1 MNTNTKNKLTSLLA
15 TLKTFFEQ
23 NGYLACAFV
32 IPVVIHFMVYI
43 AIEVWPFGDNSVL
56 VLDLNGQY
64 VYFFEALRN
73 AVMNG
78 ESLVYSW
85 SRALGGEFTGIYAY
99 YIASP
104 LSYIVCLFPKGY
116 ITEALLTII
125 LLKCGISGAT
135 MAYYLRKTRPNF
147 NEISVIVFSVLYAL
161 SSYAIVYAHNT
172 MWIDAL
178 MLFPLVMYGEEM
190 LIKEHKFKLF
200 IITLSLTVLSNFYIG
215 YMVCIFVAIYYFYY
229 TFISFGNDGY
239 NKYGEK
245 AHLAKSFIRIVGTS
259 VIAIAISAIIILPTY
274 YSLKFGKTEF
284 TDPSWT
290 AKSQFDLLDFIIK
303 MYPGAYDTVRPEG
316 LPWMYCGMLSVMLVP
331 LYFVCKK
338 VSVREKIAAAVLIVI
353 MVLSMNI
360 NVIDMVWHGFQR
372 PNWLNYRYSF
382 MVIFMMVV
390 FAARVFEE
398 IRSFKFSHI
407 AISGTAFATIILVAQ
422 KLDYTFLDSLTCIW
436 FSVIVIFALLIA
448 IYSVMGDHLKGF
460 SITLLAVVVSVEM
473 FVAGLVNVMALDSD
487 VVYSGRST
495 YTDYMDRLTPT
506 IEHVKEKD
514 PGFYRMEKF
523 IYSLYQADGH
533 NHINVQR
540 KVCDNMALDIY
551 GISNSTSTLNASI
564 IEYLNLMGYAS
575 HSHWSSY
582 IGGNPVSDALL
593 GIKYVAYSAD
603 DQYVSPILN
612 EFHTDE
618 KNNISAYVNPYA
630 LSVAYA
636 VNSQF
641 TDEFDIN
648 DYYSPFDMMNAMITA
663 MLGEDETVEVFKA
676 YTITREV
683 SGAKVT
689 YDGPVY
695 ETVIDENGNET
706 QIEIPYVFYAPE
718 VKGNPAQLKFKFT
731 VPEDVEIG
739 GSYMFLSSNYPR
751 SVNWYLLG
759 NPDLYGSFFENESDC
774 IQFFG
779 NLTPGKTYT
788 ALLTL
793 MAEDQMLYLVS
804 GVDMFYYIDMNVY
817 KDVFQRLSSGNFI
830 IDEDYEQDHI
840 KGTINV
846 SKDQSCVYTSIPYDE
861 GWKVY
866 IDGKETEIYKTCDSL
881 IGFDIEPGS
890 HKLELK
896 YSSDWYNAGAVIS
909 ICGVVAFVAVAVVDH
924 LVFKPKRQKM
934 LEELITVSD
943 TDINEEDICKNST
956 TSDNNTEVVNS
967 DEKV

>member
-1 MNTNTKNKLTSLLA
+1 MNAN
-15 TLKTFFEQ
+15 LKDKISSAFFNFKIFFVQ
-23 NGYLACAFV
+23 NAYIACAFI
-32 IPVVIHFMVYI
+32 IPVAIYFMVFV
-43 AIEVWPFGDNSVL
+43 AIEVWPFGDSSVL

-73 AVMNG
+73 AVMEG

-116 ITEALLTII
+116 ITEALLTIL

-135 MAYYLRKTRPNF
+135 MSYYLRKTRPNF
-147 NEISVIVFSVLYAL
+147 NEISIIVFSVLYAL
-161 SSYAIVYAHNT
+161 SSYAIVYSHNT

-178 MLFPLVMYGEEM
+178 MLFPLVMYGEEI

-200 IITLSLTVLSNFYIG
+200 VITLSLTILSNFYIG

-229 TFISFGNDGY
+229 TLIAHGSNGY
-239 NKYGEK
+239 NKYSEK
-245 AHLAKSFIRIVGTS
+245 FHFGKSFLRVVGAS
-259 VIAIAISAIIILPTY
+259 AIAVAISAIIILPTY
-274 YSLKFGKTEF
+274 YSLQFGKTEF
-284 TDPSWT
+284 TDPSWAVT
-290 AKSQFDLLDFIIK
+290 TQFDLLDFIIK
-303 MYPGAYDTVRPEG
+303 LYPGAYDTVRPEG
-316 LPWMYCGMLSVMLVP
+316 LPWVYCGMLTTMLVP

-338 VSVREKIAAAVLIVI
+338 VSAREKIGAAVLMLI
-353 MVLSMNI
+353 MVVSMNV

-382 MVIFMMVV
+382 MLIFFMVV
-390 FAARVFEE
+390 LAARVFEE
-398 IRSFKFSHI
+398 FQSFNFSQI
-407 AISGTAFATIILVAQ
+407 AISGITFFVIILVAQ
-422 KLDYTFLDSLTCIW
+422 KFEYTFLDNLTCVW
-436 FSVIVIFALLIA
+436 FSVIAIFAILMAL
-448 IYSVMGDHLKGF
+448 YTVWGNHLKGF

-473 FVAGLVNVMALDSD
+473 FVAALVNVMALDND
-487 VVYSGRST
+487 VVISDRST

-506 IEHVKEKD
+506 VEMVKEKD

-523 IYSLYQADGH
+523 IYSLYQADGK

-551 GISNSTSTLNASI
+551 GISNSTSTLNSSI

-593 GIKYVAYSAD
+593 GIKYVMYSSD
-603 DQYVSPILN
+603 DKHVSPILN
-612 EFHTDE
+612 EFYTDE
-618 KNNISAYVNPYA
+618 KNAITAYNNPYA

-636 VNSQF
+636 AASQF
-641 TDEFDIN
+641 KDEFDIN
-648 DYYSPFDMMNAMITA
+648 DYRSPFEMMNAMITA
-663 MLGEDETVEVFKA
+663 MLGEDETVEVFKSFEV
-676 YTITREV
+676 TRELAGTKV
-683 SGAKVT
+683 SYK
-689 YDGPVY
+689 GPVY
-695 ETVIDENGNET
+695 ENVVDENGKET

-718 VKGNPAQLKFKFT
+718 VEGNPAQIKLTFT

-739 GSYMFLSSNYPR
+739 GSYMFMSSNYPR
-751 SVNWYLLG
+751 TVNWYIIG
-759 NPDLYGSFFENESDC
+759 NPDLYGSFFDNESDC
-774 IQFFG
+774 IQSFG

-788 ALLTL
+788 ALITLT
-793 MAEDQMLYLVS
+793 AEDQMLYLIDD
-804 GVDMFYYIDMNVY
+804 VDLLYYIDMNVY
-817 KDVFQRLSSGNFI
+817 KEAFERLSAGNFI
-830 IDEDYEQDHI
+830 IDEDYKQERI

-846 SKDQSCVYTSIPYDE
+846 SEDQSCVYTSIPYDE

-866 IDGKETEIYKTCDSL
+866 IDGKQTEIYKTCDSL

-896 YSSDWYNAGAVIS
+896 YSSSWYNFGVLIS
-909 ICGVVAFVAVAVVDH
+909 ICGIIAFVAVCVVDT
-924 LVFKPKRQKM
+924 LVFKPKREKLLLAALSAPECAKEM
-934 LEELITVSD
+934 ENTVETTVTD
-943 TDINEEDICKNST
+943 TD
-956 TSDNNTEVVNS
+956 TES
-967 DEKV
+967 SEQQ